1 MLVITASF
9 AQEGKSSETAEI
21 LRSLA
26 AADALGISRRPPG
39 PAGSRSV
46 KFPRGRPLYEIKSA
60 WQAPRNTGVCVLSAK
75 GDSYPEAP
83 ESGFAERS
91 QKPVAEQ
98 SVLVGKLQNAQR
110 ELKTSPRVDST
121 PSLKTKVSGTNPRET
136 HRKPKGIRSA
146 SRQSVLSESQGA
158 WSPWVLIE
166 RFPVFS

>member
-75 GDSYPEAP
+75 LSLPV
-83 ESGFAERS
+83 GFC
-91 QKPVAEQ
+91 
-98 SVLVGKLQNAQR
+98 
-110 ELKTSPRVDST
+110 SPGR
-121 PSLKTKVSGTNPRET
+121 VSGVRGQISNPYNA
-136 HRKPKGIRSA
+136 IRRA
-146 SRQSVLSESQGA
+146 KRAGERAPLILLTPEEVL
-158 WSPWVLIE
+158 
-166 RFPVFS
+166 FK